1 MRRIMIAG
9 TGSGSG
15 KTTVTCAILS
25 ALRQS
30 GIHAASFKCGPD
42 YIDPMFHREV
52 LGTPSC
58 NLDGYFCD
66 RNTLCYL
73 LDRHSKSADIAVI
86 ECVMGFYDG
95 DSGSA
100 YNLSEQTET
109 PVIIVV
115 DCKGMQASIGA
126 VMLGFLQYQTPNR
139 IAGFI
144 FNRLPERLIPYVKQL
159 CGDLNTTCFGS
170 LPRLK
175 DEIPS
180 RHLGLVTAAEILDL
194 QDKMQILGG
203 EALKS
208 IDIGKIIQI
217 SEHPLPRYTP
227 PEIPKCDATPVIA
240 VAKDS
245 AFCFH
250 YAENLD
256 LLGQMGCKLQHFSP
270 LHDAHLPEADGLI
283 LCGGYPELYA
293 KELSENRTMLHDI
306 RQAIRSGMPVIAE
319 CGGFMYLHTELKTK
333 SGDAL
338 PMADIITGC
347 AFPTDSLRR
356 FGYITMEARNDQLLC
371 SAGHKIRAHEF
382 HYWDST
388 ACGDSFHA
396 VKPDD
401 RSWDCIHG
409 TDTMYAGFPHLY
421 FYADIP
427 AAYRF
432 VQAAAR
438 YGAKHGTNQSDQTA

>member
-30 GIHAASFKCGPD
+30 GIQAASFKCGPD

-86 ECVMGFYDG
+86 EGVMGFYDG

-109 PVIIVV
+109 PVIIVI

-126 VMLGFLQYQTPNR
+126 VILGFLQYQTPNR

-144 FNRLPERLIPYVKQL
+144 FNRLPERLIPYVMQL
-159 CGDLNTTCFGS
+159 CADLNTTYFGS

-180 RHLGLVTAAEILDL
+180 RYLGLVTAAEISDL
-194 QDKMQILGG
+194 QDKMQILGC
-203 EALKS
+203 EALKT
-208 IDIGKIIQI
+208 IEIGKIMQVSDI
-217 SEHPLPRYTP
+217 PLPRYTL
-227 PEIPKCDATPVIA
+227 PEIPKCDAAPVIA

-256 LLGQMGCKLQHFSP
+256 LLSQMGCKLLYFSP
-270 LHDAHLPEADGLI
+270 LHDAHLPQADGLI

-306 RQAIRSGMPVIAE
+306 RRAIRSGMPVIAE

-333 SGDAL
+333 CGDAF
-338 PMADIITGC
+338 PMADIIAGC

-356 FGYITMEARNDQLLC
+356 FGYITMEARNEQLLC
-371 SAGHKIRAHEF
+371 PAGHKIRAHEF

-396 VKPDD
+396 VKPDG

-409 TDTMYAGFPHLY
+409 TDMMYAGFPHLY

-432 VQAAAR
+432 AQAAAR

>member
-30 GIHAASFKCGPD
+30 GIQAASFKCGPD

-52 LGTPSC
+52 LGTPSS

-66 RNTLCYL
+66 RDTLCYL

-86 ECVMGFYDG
+86 EGVMGFYDG

-126 VMLGFLQYQTPNR
+126 VMLGFLQYQTPNC

-159 CGDLNTTCFGS
+159 CGDLNTTYFGS
-170 LPRLK
+170 MPRLK

-180 RHLGLVTAAEILDL
+180 RHLGLVTAAEISDL
-194 QDKMQILGG
+194 QDKMQILGC
-203 EALKS
+203 EALKA
-208 IDIGKIIQI
+208 IEIGKIMQI

-227 PEIPKCDATPVIA
+227 PEIPKCETTPVIA
-240 VAKDS
+240 VAKDA

-256 LLGQMGCKLQHFSP
+256 LFSQMGCKLLYFSP
-270 LHDAHLPEADGLI
+270 LHDAHLPQADGLI

-306 RQAIRSGMPVIAE
+306 RQSIHSGMPVIAE

-333 SGDAL
+333 CGDAF
-338 PMADIITGC
+338 PMADIIAGC

-371 SAGHKIRAHEF
+371 PAGHKIRAHEF

-396 VKPDD
+396 VKPDG

-438 YGAKHGTNQSDQTA
+438 YGAKHGTNQTDQTA